1 MMQSSRQVSKGG
13 RMRFRFATP
22 SLYAA
27 MVAFALFT
35 GTVAAQA
42 PYPNKPVRVVIPFPP
57 GAGAE
62 NAARLVANAWSK
74 ALGQSF
80 VIDARPGGNTMI
92 GAEAVA
98 KSAPDGYTLFV
109 CAASTMVVTPMLM
122 GAKAPINAQRDFV
135 PVGLVSRLPF
145 FVVVPADVPVK
156 SVQELVA
163 LAKAKPGTVTYAS
176 NGNGTSGHLGFEVLK
191 RQAGIELTHVPY
203 KGYSQA
209 LPDLLG
215 GRVTTMMADLVVVGP
230 TIKDGRLRVLAA
242 TSLERS
248 RFMPNVPAMTELGYP
263 GFEATVWFGAFAPA
277 GTPPEIVTK
286 LNAEMRKYLASAEAR
301 EGYEKLGH
309 EPAPSRAEE
318 LRAQV
323 AADAE
328 KYGRVVRESN
338 IRLD

>member
-1 MMQSSRQVSKGG
+1 MC
-13 RMRFRFATP
+13 
-22 SLYAA
+22 AA
-27 MVAFALFT
+27 LLAGAFAA
-35 GTVAAQA
+35 GSACAQA
-42 PYPNKPVRVVIPFPP
+42 PFPAKPVRVVIPFPP

-122 GAKAPINAQRDFV
+122 GARAPINAQRDFV

-145 FVVVPADVPVK
+145 FLVVPSEVPVK

-163 LAKAKPGTVTYAS
+163 MAKAKPAAVTYAS
-176 NGNGTSGHLGFEVLK
+176 NGNGTAGHLGFEVLK
-191 RQAGIELTHVPY
+191 RLAGIDLTHIPY
-203 KGYSQA
+203 KGYAQA

-248 RFMPNVPAMTELGYP
+248 KFMPGVPAMSELGFP

-277 GTPPEIVTK
+277 GTPPEIVAR
-286 LNAEMRKYLASAEAR
+286 LNTEMRRYLATAEAK

-309 EPAPSRAEE
+309 EPAPSTAEE
-318 LRAQV
+318 LRMQV
-323 AADAE
+323 ASDAE
-328 KYGRVVRESN
+328 KYGRIVRESN

>member
-1 MMQSSRQVSKGG
+1 MTFQAKSVLR
-13 RMRFRFATP
+13 
-22 SLYAA
+22 AA
-27 MVAFALFT
+27 ALFACLLAA
-35 GTVAAQA
+35 GTVPAQQA
-42 PYPNKPVRVVIPFPP
+42 YPNKPVRVIIPFPP

-62 NAARLVANAWSK
+62 NATRLVANHWSK
-74 ALGQSF
+74 VFGQGF

-145 FVVVPADVPVK
+145 FLVVPAEVPVR
-156 SVQELVA
+156 SLQELVA
-163 LAKAKPGTVTYAS
+163 LAKAKPGSVTYAS
-176 NGNGTSGHLGFEVLK
+176 NGNGTAGHLGFEVLK
-191 RQAGIELTHVPY
+191 RQAGIDLTHIPY
-203 KGYSQA
+203 KGYAQA

-215 GRVTTMMADLVVVGP
+215 GRVSTMMADLVVVGP
-230 TIKDGRLRVLAA
+230 TIKDGRLRALAA

-248 RFMPNVPAMTELGYP
+248 RFLPNLPTVAELGFP

-277 GTPPEIVTK
+277 GTPPEIVAK
-286 LNAEMRKYLASAEAR
+286 LNGEMRKYLATAEAK

-309 EPAPSRAEE
+309 EPAPSTADE

-328 KYGRVVRESN
+328 KYGRVVREAN
-338 IRLD
+338 IRID

>member
-1 MMQSSRQVSKGG
+1 MT
-13 RMRFRFATP
+13 FRARSVFR
-22 SLYAA
+22 AA
-27 MVAFALFT
+27 ALLACLLAA
-35 GTVAAQA
+35 GTAPAQQN
-42 PYPNKPVRVVIPFPP
+42 YPNRPVRVIIPFPP

-62 NAARLVANAWSK
+62 SATRLVANAWSR
-74 ALGQSF
+74 ALGQGF

-92 GAEAVA
+92 GAEAAA

-145 FVVVPADVPVK
+145 FVVVPSEVPVK

-176 NGNGTSGHLGFEVLK
+176 NGNGTAGHLGFEILK
-191 RQAGIELTHVPY
+191 RQAGIDMTHIPY
-203 KGYSQA
+203 KGYAQA

-248 RFMPNVPAMTELGYP
+248 KFMPAVPAMTELGYP

-277 GTPPEIVTK
+277 GTPPDIVAK
-286 LNAEMRKYLASAEAR
+286 LNAEMRKYLATAEAK

-309 EPAPSRAEE
+309 EPAPSTAEE

-323 AADAE
+323 ASDAE
-328 KYGRVVRESN
+328 KYGRIVRESN

>member
-1 MMQSSRQVSKGG
+1 MKR
-13 RMRFRFATP
+13 RFG
-22 SLYAA
+22 
-27 MVAFALFT
+27 V
-35 GTVAAQA
+35 VAALLSGLLLSVGSSWA
-42 PYPNKPVRVVIPFPP
+42 AYPEKAIKWIVPYPPAGTTDVLARIIAQTLSERLGQPVVVVNQP
-57 GAGAE
+57 GA
-62 NAARLVANAWSK
+62 S
-74 ALGQSF
+74 
-80 VIDARPGGNTMI
+80 GNI

-191 RQAGIELTHVPY
+191 RQAGIELTHIPY

-277 GTPPEIVTK
+277 GTPPEIVAR

-309 EPAPSRAEE
+309 EPAPSSAEE